1 MSNFEWCSQG
11 GGNIK
16 TGYDLRPENIDWNR
30 MWNEELRKIPKKDD
44 SKMWSQI
51 APKFDQ
57 WMKND
62 DYPRNFAAKI
72 HKEPQNTV
80 LDLGCGNGTVTLEI
94 ASQVKQVTAVDMSEE
109 MLQLV
114 QKNAQEKGISNIDYL
129 QSTIQDLQIEQVGQ
143 HDVVI
148 ASRSLGGIYDIKDE
162 LKKLDE
168 LARKY
173 VYLTLWGA
181 EAKQFEKD
189 VCEFLGVEYHQH
201 PDYIYACNI
210 LYQLGIY
217 ANVEML
223 KSKKRP
229 VYLDLDDAMER
240 CKWKLGWGTGEFSE
254 ETELKLKN
262 FLKGNLVENVDGTLD
277 YPTNK
282 PNWVLLWWKKD

>member
-1 MSNFEWCSQG
+1 
-11 GGNIK
+11 
-16 TGYDLRPENIDWNR
+16 